1 MFPKI
6 WIIIIMDSFRVHDI
20 CVRVCTGEGGEGEEE
35 QAGAVKDTRSES
47 ECTRDTRP
55 TRSYEQYR
63 TPVAERYDSTHTK
76 KSIYTR
82 MLMHSLHDCID

>member
-1 MFPKI
+1 
-6 WIIIIMDSFRVHDI
+6 MDNNNGFFLRVHDI
-20 CVRVCTGEGGEGEEE
+20 CVRVCTGEGEEE

-63 TPVAERYDSTHTK
+63 TPIAERYDSTHTHK
-76 KSIYTR
+76 KKAYTLECSCTHF
-82 MLMHSLHDCID
+82 MTA